1 MILEINIACVF
12 DINKVSMRGSDT
24 RRQVVDEEGE
34 EDQRDNTQGNYESDE
49 PQNCDEQP
57 NDDQVAVSGE
67 DTRQTESDG
76 EEYEANPP
84 SPGQLSR
91 TQSDPTPMPTEE
103 DRDRVSS
110 S

>member
-1 MILEINIACVF
+1 
-12 DINKVSMRGSDT
+12 MRGSNT
-24 RRQVVDEEGE
+24 HRQVVDEEDE
-34 EDQRDNTQGNYESDE
+34 EDQTSNTQGRYESDE
-49 PQNCDEQP
+49 EQNDGDQP
-57 NDDQVAVSGE
+57 GDDQGAVSGE

-110 S
+110 SS

>member
-1 MILEINIACVF
+1 
-12 DINKVSMRGSDT
+12 MRGFDT
-24 RRQVVDEEGE
+24 NRHVVDEADE
-34 EDQRDNTQGNYESDE
+34 EDQRSNGQGEQQDY
-49 PQNCDEQP
+49 DEQP
-57 NDDQVAVSGE
+57 NDDQGAVDGE

-76 EEYEANPP
+76 EEYDANPP

-110 S
+110 NSY

>member
-1 MILEINIACVF
+1 
-12 DINKVSMRGSDT
+12 MRGSDT
-24 RRQVVDEEGE
+24 HHQVVEEDE
-34 EDQRDNTQGNYESDE
+34 EDQTSGAQGRYEPDEQQNY
-49 PQNCDEQP
+49 DEQP
-57 NDDQVAVSGE
+57 DDDQGAVTGE

-84 SPGQLSR
+84 SPGQLSQ